1 MRSLGGHRET
11 KFRCCGKAGCSSPQ
25 PGRAKGFPGGALQVE
40 NCAASSA
47 EDRLAPERRNQR
59 GEQAADSQGEQQ
71 RTFQEGWDKPP
82 WEQRRGPCGVC
93 CHRNRRGC
101 FLKFGTAHCRGG
113 RRRCAPAGPTQGNL
127 SAPQG
132 AVRPPPAPGLCRP
145 QPPPLARGPDPA
157 AAREVPHSARSSD
170 RWALTSATGRR
181 QAGGESQQQRARC
194 RRRPALHPSDCPG
207 PRPRRSFPGR
217 WARVALGTAAPPLG
231 SALSGPHLCGL
242 LVAESWDP
250 RPKNR
255 VFYRRQSPP
264 SRPCIKPFRPARPGT
279 SLRES
284 RGAGPLPPGPPP
296 ALCSFERSRDPN
308 TRVHSHACTPT
319 DTAARAHA
327 PAHTCTHTSQ
337 VHSFIRAHTLLTVTH
352 LH

>member
-1 MRSLGGHRET
+1 M
-11 KFRCCGKAGCSSPQ
+11 
-25 PGRAKGFPGGALQVE
+25 
-40 NCAASSA
+40 
-47 EDRLAPERRNQR
+47 
-59 GEQAADSQGEQQ
+59 
-71 RTFQEGWDKPP
+71 
-82 WEQRRGPCGVC
+82 C

-101 FLKFGTAHCRGG
+101 FLTFGTAHCRGG
-113 RRRCAPAGPTQGNL
+113 RRRGAPAGPTQGNL
-127 SAPQG
+127 RAPQG
-132 AVRPPPAPGLCRP
+132 AVRRPPAPGLCRP

-157 AAREVPHSARSSD
+157 AAREVPHSARRSD

-242 LVAESWDP
+242 LVAESRDP
-250 RPKNR
+250 RLRNR

-296 ALCSFERSRDPN
+296 ALCSCERSRDPN
-308 TRVHSHACTPT
+308 TRVHSHAGTPT

-337 VHSFIRAHTLLTVTH
+337 VHTLIHTRTHAHHRHTLTLTRSHAGRIGLRTEVG
-352 LH
+352 